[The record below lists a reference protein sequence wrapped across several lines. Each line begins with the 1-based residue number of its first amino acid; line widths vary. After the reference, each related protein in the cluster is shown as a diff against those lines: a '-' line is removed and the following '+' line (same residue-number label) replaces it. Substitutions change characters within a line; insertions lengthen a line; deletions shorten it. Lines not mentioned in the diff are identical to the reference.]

1 MIMENYH
8 QSDDELDHNDKSELR
23 QSNHY
28 TDVLDTINL
37 MKTINTIYSV
47 FGSYSRVPFERRNN
61 FEYDCPSQIKDFQYC
76 QHTQPILY

>member
-8 QSDDELDHNDKSELR
+8 QSYDELDHNAKSELQ

-28 TDVLDTINL
+28 TDELDTISL

-47 FGSYSRVPFERRNN
+47 GSPLLLKTVRNWVR
-61 FEYDCPSQIKDFQYC
+61 Q
-76 QHTQPILY
+76 

>member
-8 QSDDELDHNDKSELR
+8 QSYDELDHNAKSELQ

-28 TDVLDTINL
+28 TDGVDTISL

-47 FGSYSRVPFERRNN
+47 QLNLIGTRMKLLIFN
-61 FEYDCPSQIKDFQYC
+61 K
-76 QHTQPILY
+76 

>member
-8 QSDDELDHNDKSELR
+8 QSDDELDCNDKSELR

-28 TDVLDTINL
+28 TDDLDTISL

-47 FGSYSRVPFERRNN
+47 GQAQFIWDLLIFLCLFVSCSIVE
-61 FEYDCPSQIKDFQYC
+61 
-76 QHTQPILY
+76 